1 MATRQPDMMSEQL
14 KQTTCPYCGVG
25 CGVDISCNV
34 STRAITL
41 DTVKG
46 TPEHPANYGR
56 LCVKGTNLLE
66 TNDLNGRLLHPTI
79 AGQSVDW
86 DTATDVIADKITST
100 IAQYGADAV
109 AFYVSGQLLTED
121 YYVANKLMKGYIGSA
136 NIDTNS
142 RLCMSS
148 AVAAYKRAFGED
160 VVPCDYTD
168 LECTDL
174 LVITGSNTAWAHPVL
189 FQRIQRAKL
198 KNPNM
203 KVIVVDPRK
212 TETCTIADLHLPI
225 KPGSDVALFNGLL
238 SYANAQGRIDRTTVE
253 TYAEGLDKALES
265 ASSLTLGDVASVC
278 GIELSKVKA
287 FFGAFCEASR
297 AITFYSMGVNQSS
310 AGVDKAQAI
319 INCHLA
325 TDLIA
330 KDGCGPFSITGQPN
344 AMGGR
349 EVGGLANMLA
359 AHMDLDNPEHI
370 ESVKTYWDA
379 PVMPKG
385 QGLKAVDLFN
395 AIEEGKVKFVWIMG
409 TNPVVSMPNRVQVE
423 RALSKCEMVVVS
435 DIVESN
441 DTLAFAHIALPATG
455 WSEKDGTVTNSERC
469 ISRQRGILPPPGNAK
484 HDWQIMCDVATKMG
498 FGEAFCFTHPSQI
511 FCEYAGLTGY
521 QNNGKRQLD
530 LSPLQALSEVQYNG
544 LSPIQWPFQNAALN
558 TSSPCAKLEANN
570 KPNLIS
576 KRPFE
581 DKQFSTPSGKA
592 KLIPVVYKAPLQVT
606 SGAYPFV
613 VNSGRARDQWHTMT
627 RTGKAAKLL
636 AHMPSASVY
645 INPKDAADLG
655 VANNDLVSLTS
666 AVCQDAP
673 VIYPVKADTDM
684 REGEVFIPIHW
695 SAQWGSHSKLGVL
708 YASAVDPISGQP
720 ELKHAAVAIA
730 PVHYATYGKLFLTSK
745 LQSSHDSKTNIDS
758 PSIDNP
764 NIDNHDTLKEMCDY
778 WNKTPL
784 EAGGATSSGSSSEEA
799 LSVLN
804 VASNK
809 GRREFTQSLIPQLP
823 QNAVLL
829 QFHHHTYSVCLAL
842 VDDTLSF
849 AAFLGDEPEK
859 TARAPADAH
868 TTAAA
873 APHSTSTWSV
883 PNEWLA
889 SLLNTSIS
897 TDIQRN
903 LLRGQVD
910 EAFLNGDVVCSCF
923 EVREKTITNAVEE
936 GCSSVAELGEA
947 LKCGTNCGSCKPA
960 LSQLIDK
967 HLVIE
972 IQSI

>member
-1 MATRQPDMMSEQL
+1 MNMATPQPDIMSEQL
-14 KQTTCPYCGVG
+14 RQTTCPYCGVG

-34 STRAITL
+34 SKRAVTL

-46 TPEHPANYGR
+46 TPEHPANFGR

-66 TNDLNGRLLHPTI
+66 TNGLNGRLLHPTM
-79 AGQSVDW
+79 AGKSVDW
-86 DTATDVIADKITST
+86 DTATDVIADKIAST

-121 YYVANKLMKGYIGSA
+121 YYIANKLMKGYIGSA

-174 LVITGSNTAWAHPVL
+174 LVITGSNAAWAHPVL

-198 KNPNM
+198 KNPLM
-203 KVIVVDPRK
+203 KVVVIDPRK
-212 TETCTIADLHLPI
+212 TETCTIADLHLAI

-238 SYANAQGRIDRTTVE
+238 RFANKQGRVNKASVGRFAD
-253 TYAEGLDKALES
+253 GLDEALES
-265 ASSLTLGDVASVC
+265 ASASTLSEVAKICDVDASC
-278 GIELSKVKA
+278 VKT
-287 FFGAFCEASR
+287 FYEIFCESAR

-330 KDGCGPFSITGQPN
+330 KEGCGPFSITGQPN

-359 AHMDLDNPEHI
+359 AHMDLENPEHI
-370 ESVKTYWDA
+370 NAVKTYWNA

-395 AIEEGKVKFVWIMG
+395 AIERGKVRFVWIMG
-409 TNPVVSMPNRVQVE
+409 TNPVVSMPNRAQVE
-423 RALSKCEMVVVS
+423 RALSKCDMVVVS
-435 DIVESN
+435 DIVEST
-441 DTLAFAHIALPATG
+441 DTLKYAHIALPATG
-455 WSEKDGTVTNSERC
+455 WSEKDGTVTNSERR
-469 ISRQRGILPPPGNAK
+469 ISRQRGILPPPGSAK
-484 HDWQIMCDVATKMG
+484 HDWQIMCDVAVKMG
-498 FGEAFCFTHPSQI
+498 FAEAFNFTHPSQI

-521 QNNGKRQLD
+521 QNNGQRQLD
-530 LSPLQALSEVQYNG
+530 LSPLQNITQAQYDAM
-544 LSPIQWPFQNAALN
+544 SPLQWPFTTSDELQGMQGLN
-558 TSSPCAKLEANN
+558 
-570 KPNLIS
+570 S
-576 KRPFE
+576 KRPFA
-581 DKQFSTPSGKA
+581 DKQFSTPNGKA
-592 KLIPVVYKAPLQVT
+592 KLIPVVFKAPQQQT
-606 SGAYPFV
+606 SKLFPFV

-636 AHMPSASVY
+636 AHMPRAYVH
-645 INPKDAADLG
+645 INPKDTAALG
-655 VANNDLVSLTS
+655 VENGALVSLSS
-666 AVCQDAP
+666 AVCNDVP

-695 SAQWGSHSKLGVL
+695 SAQWGSHSKLGAL
-708 YASAVDPISGQP
+708 YDSAVDPISGQP

-730 PVHYATYGKLFLTSK
+730 PVHFATYGKLFISSAM
-745 LQSSHDSKTNIDS
+745 QSTHTAEIGPFNEDA
-758 PSIDNP
+758 
-764 NIDNHDTLKEMCDY
+764 LKHVCDY
-778 WNKTPL
+778 WSKTPL
-784 EAGGATSSGSSSEEA
+784 ERTDASADISRSDAA

-804 VASNK
+804 VASNNS
-809 GRREFTQSLIPQLP
+809 RRDFTQSLIPLLP

-829 QFHHHTYSVCLAL
+829 QFHHLTYSVCLAL
-842 VDDTLSF
+842 VDDILCF

-859 TARAPADAH
+859 ATRALAPAH
-868 TTAAA
+868 IENTG
-873 APHSTSTWSV
+873 SV
-883 PNEWLA
+883 PNSWLA
-889 SLLNTSIS
+889 SLLNTPIS
-897 TDIQRN
+897 TGIQRN

-910 EAFLNGDVVCSCF
+910 DAFLNGDVVCSCF
-923 EVREKTITNAVEE
+923 EVREKTITHAIEE
-936 GCSSVAELGEA
+936 GCSSVVALGKA

-960 LSQLIDK
+960 LSKLIDK

-972 IQSI
+972 TQSV

>member
-1 MATRQPDMMSEQL
+1 MAFKRYAAHRRRLQSRENEKGNDMNMATPQPDIMSEQL
-14 KQTTCPYCGVG
+14 RQTTCPYCGVG

-34 STRAITL
+34 SKRAVTL

-46 TPEHPANYGR
+46 TPEHPANFGR

-66 TNDLNGRLLHPTI
+66 TNGLNGRLLHPTM
-79 AGQSVDW
+79 AGKSVDW
-86 DTATDVIADKITST
+86 DTATDVIADKIAST

-121 YYVANKLMKGYIGSA
+121 YYIANKLMKGYIGSA

-160 VVPCDYTD
+160 VVPCDYAD
-168 LECTDL
+168 LESTDL

-198 KNPNM
+198 KNPHM
-203 KVIVVDPRK
+203 KVVVIDPRK
-212 TETCTIADLHLPI
+212 TETCTIADLHLAI

-238 SYANAQGRIDRTTVE
+238 RFANKQGRVNKASVGRFAD
-253 TYAEGLDKALES
+253 GLDEALES
-265 ASSLTLGDVASVC
+265 ASASTLSEVAKICDVDAS
-278 GIELSKVKA
+278 SVKT
-287 FFGAFCEASR
+287 FYEIFCEATR

-330 KDGCGPFSITGQPN
+330 KEGCGPFSITGQPN

-359 AHMDLDNPEHI
+359 AHMDLENPEHI
-370 ESVKTYWDA
+370 NAVKTYWNA

-395 AIEEGKVKFVWIMG
+395 AIERGKVRFVWIMG
-409 TNPVVSMPNRVQVE
+409 TNPVVSMPNRAQVE
-423 RALSKCEMVVVS
+423 RALSKCDMVVVS
-435 DIVESN
+435 DIVEST
-441 DTLAFAHIALPATG
+441 DTLKYAHIALPATG
-455 WSEKDGTVTNSERC
+455 WSEKDGTVTNSERR
-469 ISRQRGILPPPGNAK
+469 ISRQRGILPPPGSAK
-484 HDWQIMCDVATKMG
+484 HDWQIMCDVAVKMG
-498 FGEAFCFTHPSQI
+498 FAEAFNFTHPSQI

-521 QNNGKRQLD
+521 QNNGQRQLD
-530 LSPLQALSEVQYNG
+530 LSPLQNITQAQYDAM
-544 LSPIQWPFQNAALN
+544 SPLQWPFTTSDELQGMQGLN
-558 TSSPCAKLEANN
+558 
-570 KPNLIS
+570 S
-576 KRPFE
+576 KRPFA
-581 DKQFSTPSGKA
+581 DKQFSTPNGKA
-592 KLIPVVYKAPLQVT
+592 KLIPVVFKAPQQQT
-606 SGAYPFV
+606 SKLFPFV

-636 AHMPSASVY
+636 AHMPRAYVH
-645 INPKDAADLG
+645 INPKDTAALG
-655 VANNDLVSLTS
+655 VENGALVSLSS
-666 AVCQDAP
+666 AVCNDVP

-695 SAQWGSHSKLGVL
+695 SAQWGSHSKLGAL
-708 YASAVDPISGQP
+708 YDSAVDPISGQP

-730 PVHYATYGKLFLTSK
+730 PVHFATYGKLFISSAM
-745 LQSSHDSKTNIDS
+745 QSTHTAEIGPFNEDA
-758 PSIDNP
+758 
-764 NIDNHDTLKEMCDY
+764 LKHVCDY
-778 WNKTPL
+778 WSKTPL
-784 EAGGATSSGSSSEEA
+784 ERTDASADISRSDAA

-804 VASNK
+804 VASNNS
-809 GRREFTQSLIPQLP
+809 RRDFTQSLIPLLP

-829 QFHHHTYSVCLAL
+829 QFHHLTYSVCLAL
-842 VDDTLSF
+842 VDDILCF

-859 TARAPADAH
+859 ATRALAPAH
-868 TTAAA
+868 IENTG
-873 APHSTSTWSV
+873 SV
-883 PNEWLA
+883 PNSWLA
-889 SLLNTSIS
+889 SLLNTPIS
-897 TDIQRN
+897 TGIQRN

-910 EAFLNGDVVCSCF
+910 DSFLNGDVVCSCF
-923 EVREKTITNAVEE
+923 EVREKTITHAIEE
-936 GCSSVAELGEA
+936 GCSSVVALGKA

-960 LSQLIDK
+960 LSKLIDK

-972 IQSI
+972 TQSV

>member
-1 MATRQPDMMSEQL
+1 MNMATRQPDMMSEQL
-14 KQTTCPYCGVG
+14 RQTTCPYCGVG

-79 AGQSVDW
+79 AGQPVDW

-121 YYVANKLMKGYIGSA
+121 YYIANKLMKGYIGSA

-265 ASSLTLGDVASVC
+265 ASSLTLDDVASVC
-278 GIELSKVKA
+278 GIEKSKVKA
-287 FFGAFCEASR
+287 FFGAFCEASS

-359 AHMDLDNPEHI
+359 AHMDLENPEHI
-370 ESVKTYWDA
+370 EAVKTYWDA

-395 AIEEGKVKFVWIMG
+395 AIESGKVKFVWIMG
-409 TNPVVSMPNRVQVE
+409 TNPVVSMPNRGQVE

-441 DTLAFAHIALPATG
+441 DTLNYAHIALPATG
-455 WSEKDGTVTNSERC
+455 WSEKDGTVTNSERR
-469 ISRQRGILPPPGNAK
+469 ISRQRGILPPPGSAK
-484 HDWQIMCDVATKMG
+484 HDWQTMCNVAAKMG
-498 FGEAFCFTHPSQI
+498 FGEAFNFTHPSQI

-521 QNNGKRQLD
+521 HNNGKRQLD
-530 LSPLQALSEVQYNG
+530 LSPLQGLSEAQYNG
-544 LSPIQWPFQNAALN
+544 LSPVQWPFYNAALN
-558 TSSPCAKLEANN
+558 TSSPGAKLEANN

-592 KLIPVVYKAPLQVT
+592 KLIPVTYKAPLQVT
-606 SGAYPFV
+606 SDAYPFV

-636 AHMPSASVY
+636 AHMPSAYVH
-645 INPKDAADLG
+645 INPKDAAELG
-655 VANNDLVSLTS
+655 VEDGSLVSLS
-666 AVCQDAP
+666 SEVCKDAP
-673 VIYPVKADTDM
+673 VIYPVKIDADM
-684 REGEVFIPIHW
+684 REKEVFIPIHW
-695 SAQWGSHSKLGVL
+695 SAQWGSHSKLGAL

-730 PVHYATYGKLFLTSK
+730 PAHFATYGKLFVSSVNPSVHNSK
-745 LQSSHDSKTNIDS
+745 LSSSYEDA
-758 PSIDNP
+758 
-764 NIDNHDTLKEMCDY
+764 LKHACDY
-778 WNKTPL
+778 WNTTPL
-784 EAGGATSSGSSSEEA
+784 ESTEASSPVNNSDAA

-804 VASNK
+804 VASKK
-809 GRREFTQSLIPQLP
+809 GRRDFTQGLIPLLP

-829 QFHHHTYSVCLAL
+829 QFHHHAYSVCLAL
-842 VDDTLSF
+842 VDDVLCF
-849 AAFLGDEPEK
+849 AAFLGNEPEK

>member
-1 MATRQPDMMSEQL
+1 MNMPTRQPDMMSEQL
-14 KQTTCPYCGVG
+14 RQTTCPYCGVG

-66 TNDLNGRLLHPTI
+66 TNDVKGRLLHPTM

-86 DTATDVIADKITST
+86 DTVTDVIANKITST

-121 YYVANKLMKGYIGSA
+121 YYIANKLMKGYIGSA

-174 LVITGSNTAWAHPVL
+174 LVITGSNAAWAHPVL

-198 KNPNM
+198 KNPKM

-238 SYANAQGRIDRTTVE
+238 SYANAQGRIDKSIVE
-253 TYAEGLDKALES
+253 RYAEGLDETLKS
-265 ASSLTLGDVASVC
+265 ANALTLDDVAEVC
-278 GIELSKVKA
+278 DLDINSIKA
-287 FFGAFCEASR
+287 FFDAFCEASS

-325 TDLIA
+325 MDLIA

-359 AHMDLDNPEHI
+359 AHMDLENPEHI
-370 ESVKTYWDA
+370 SAVKTYWNA

-395 AIEEGKVKFVWIMG
+395 AIESGKVKFVWIMG
-409 TNPVVSMPNRVQVE
+409 TNPVVSMPNRGQVE
-423 RALSKCEMVVVS
+423 RALSKCDMVVVS

-441 DTLAFAHIALPATG
+441 DTLNYAHIALPASG
-455 WSEKDGTVTNSERC
+455 WSEKDGTVTNSERR
-469 ISRQRGILPPPGNAK
+469 ISRQRGILPPPGSAK
-484 HDWQIMCDVATKMG
+484 HDWQILCEVAGKMG
-498 FGEAFCFTHPSQI
+498 FGEAFNFTHPSQI

-530 LSPLQALSEVQYNG
+530 LSPLQALSEAQYNG
-544 LSPIQWPFQNAALN
+544 LSPLQWPFQNAVLN
-558 TSSPCAKLEANN
+558 TPSPSAKLSANN

-606 SGAYPFV
+606 SGAYPFIA
-613 VNSGRARDQWHTMT
+613 NSGRARDQWHTMT

-645 INPKDAADLG
+645 INPKDAAELG

-666 AVCQDAP
+666 AVCKDAP
-673 VIYPVKADTDM
+673 VIYPVKTDTDT
-684 REGEVFIPIHW
+684 RKGEVFIPIHW
-695 SAQWGSHSKLGVL
+695 SAQWGSHSKLGAL

-730 PVHYATYGKLFLTSK
+730 PVRYATYGKLFLSSK
-745 LQSSHDSKTNIDS
+745 IGSSRDSKTS
-758 PSIDNP
+758 
-764 NIDNHDTLKEMCDY
+764 IDNHDALKKVCDY

-784 EAGGATSSGSSSEEA
+784 EAEGATSKESSSEES

-809 GRREFTQSLIPQLP
+809 SRREFTQTLLPRLP
-823 QNAVLL
+823 QNTVLL
-829 QFHHHTYSVCLAL
+829 QFHQHTFSVCLAL
-842 VDDTLSF
+842 VDGLLCF

-859 TARAPADAH
+859 TGAAFVAADA
-868 TTAAA
+868 
-873 APHSTSTWSV
+873 TSTWSV
-883 PNEWLA
+883 PNAWLA
-889 SLLNTSIS
+889 SLLNTPIS
-897 TDIQRN
+897 SELQRN

-923 EVREKTITNAVEE
+923 EVREKTITDAITI
-936 GCSSVAELGEA
+936 GCSSVSELGKQ
-947 LKCGTNCGSCKPA
+947 LNCGTNCGSCKPA

-972 IQSI
+972 TQSV

>member
-1 MATRQPDMMSEQL
+1 MAFKRYAAYRRRLQSRENEKGNDMNMATPQPDIMSEQL
-14 KQTTCPYCGVG
+14 RQTTCPYCGVG

-34 STRAITL
+34 SKRAVTL

-46 TPEHPANYGR
+46 TPEHPANFGR

-66 TNDLNGRLLHPTI
+66 TNGLNGRLLHPTM
-79 AGQSVDW
+79 AGKSVDW
-86 DTATDVIADKITST
+86 DTATDVIADKIAST

-121 YYVANKLMKGYIGSA
+121 YYIANKLMKGYIGSA

-174 LVITGSNTAWAHPVL
+174 LVITGSNAAWAHPVL

-198 KNPNM
+198 KNPLM
-203 KVIVVDPRK
+203 KVVVIDPRK
-212 TETCTIADLHLPI
+212 TETCTIADLHLAI
-225 KPGSDVALFNGLL
+225 KPGSDVALFNGLIRF
-238 SYANAQGRIDRTTVE
+238 ANKQGRVNKASVGRFAD
-253 TYAEGLDKALES
+253 GLDEALES
-265 ASSLTLGDVASVC
+265 ASASTLSEVAKICDVDAS
-278 GIELSKVKA
+278 SVKT
-287 FFGAFCEASR
+287 FYEIFCEATR

-330 KDGCGPFSITGQPN
+330 KEGCGPFSITGQPN

-359 AHMDLDNPEHI
+359 AHMDLENPEHI
-370 ESVKTYWDA
+370 NAVKTYWNA

-395 AIEEGKVKFVWIMG
+395 AIERGKVRFVWIMG
-409 TNPVVSMPNRVQVE
+409 TNPVVSMPNRAQVE
-423 RALSKCEMVVVS
+423 RALSKCDMVVVS
-435 DIVESN
+435 DIVEST
-441 DTLAFAHIALPATG
+441 DTLKYAHIALPATG
-455 WSEKDGTVTNSERC
+455 WSEKDGTVTNSERR
-469 ISRQRGILPPPGNAK
+469 ISRQRGILPPPGSAK
-484 HDWQIMCDVATKMG
+484 HDWQIMCDVAVKMG
-498 FGEAFCFTHPSQI
+498 FAEAFNFTHPSQI

-521 QNNGKRQLD
+521 QNNGQRQLD
-530 LSPLQALSEVQYNG
+530 LSPLQNITQAQYDAM
-544 LSPIQWPFQNAALN
+544 SPLQWPFTTSDELQGMQGLN
-558 TSSPCAKLEANN
+558 
-570 KPNLIS
+570 S
-576 KRPFE
+576 KRPFA
-581 DKQFSTPSGKA
+581 DKQFSTPNGKA
-592 KLIPVVYKAPLQVT
+592 KLIPVVFKAPQQQT
-606 SGAYPFV
+606 SKLFPFV

-636 AHMPSASVY
+636 AHMPRAYVH
-645 INPKDAADLG
+645 INPKDTAALG
-655 VANNDLVSLTS
+655 VENGALVSLSS
-666 AVCQDAP
+666 AVCNDVP

-695 SAQWGSHSKLGVL
+695 SAQWGSHSKLGAL
-708 YASAVDPISGQP
+708 YDSAVDPISGQP

-730 PVHYATYGKLFLTSK
+730 PVHFATYGKLFISSAM
-745 LQSSHDSKTNIDS
+745 QSTHTAEIGPFNEDA
-758 PSIDNP
+758 
-764 NIDNHDTLKEMCDY
+764 LKHVCDY
-778 WNKTPL
+778 WSKTPL
-784 EAGGATSSGSSSEEA
+784 ERTDASADISRSDAA

-804 VASNK
+804 VASNNS
-809 GRREFTQSLIPQLP
+809 RRDFTQSLIPLLP

-829 QFHHHTYSVCLAL
+829 QFHHLTYSVCLAL
-842 VDDTLSF
+842 VDDILCF

-859 TARAPADAH
+859 ATRALAPAH
-868 TTAAA
+868 IENTG
-873 APHSTSTWSV
+873 SV
-883 PNEWLA
+883 PNSWLA
-889 SLLNTSIS
+889 SLLNTPIS
-897 TDIQRN
+897 TGIQRN

-910 EAFLNGDVVCSCF
+910 DAFLNGDVVCSCF
-923 EVREKTITNAVEE
+923 EVREKTITHAIEE
-936 GCSSVAELGEA
+936 GCSSVVALGKA

-960 LSQLIDK
+960 LSKLIDK

-972 IQSI
+972 TQSV

>member
-1 MATRQPDMMSEQL
+1 MNMATRQPDMMSEQL
-14 KQTTCPYCGVG
+14 RQTTCPYCGVG

-34 STRAITL
+34 SKRAVSL

-79 AGQSVDW
+79 AGQPVDW
-86 DTATDVIADKITST
+86 DTATGVIADKITST

-121 YYVANKLMKGYIGSA
+121 YYIANKLMKGYIGSA

-225 KPGSDVALFNGLL
+225 TPGSDVALFNGLL
-238 SYANAQGRIDRTTVE
+238 SYANAQGRIDKATVE
-253 TYAEGLDKALES
+253 TYADGLDEALES
-265 ASSLTLGDVASVC
+265 ASTLTLDDVASVC

-287 FFGAFCEASR
+287 FFDAFCKASS

-423 RALSKCEMVVVS
+423 RLLSKCEMVVVS

-441 DTLAFAHIALPATG
+441 DTLAYAHIALPATG
-455 WSEKDGTVTNSERC
+455 WSEKDGTVTNSERR

-498 FGEAFCFTHPSQI
+498 FGEAFNFTHPSQI

-521 QNNGKRQLD
+521 HNNGKRQLD

-544 LSPIQWPFQNAALN
+544 LSPIQWPFQNAVLN
-558 TSSPCAKLEANN
+558 TSSCSAKLSANN

-592 KLIPVVYKAPLQVT
+592 RLIPVTYKAPLQVT
-606 SGAYPFV
+606 SDAYPFV

-695 SAQWGSHSKLGVL
+695 SAQWGSHSKLGAL

-730 PVHYATYGKLFLTSK
+730 PVRYATYGKLFLSSK
-745 LQSSHDSKTNIDS
+745 IQSSHDLKN
-758 PSIDNP
+758 SIDNP
-764 NIDNHDTLKEMCDY
+764 CIDNQEALKKVCDY

-784 EAGGATSSGSSSEEA
+784 EAEGATSKGSSSEEA

-809 GRREFTQSLIPQLP
+809 GRREFTQALIPLLS

-829 QFHHHTYSVCLAL
+829 QFHHHKYSVCLAL
-842 VDDTLSF
+842 VDDILCF

-859 TARAPADAH
+859 AARSPAA
-868 TTAAA
+868 TRTIAQP
-873 APHSTSTWSV
+873 APHSKSTWSV
-883 PNEWLA
+883 PNAWLA
-889 SLLNTSIS
+889 SLLNTPIS
-897 TDIQRN
+897 SESQRN

-923 EVREKTITNAVEE
+923 EVREKTITDAIIK
-936 GCSSVAELGEA
+936 GCSSVHELGNQ

-972 IQSI
+972 TQSV

>member
-1 MATRQPDMMSEQL
+1 MNMATRQPDIMSEQL
-14 KQTTCPYCGVG
+14 RQTTCPYCGVG

-34 STRAITL
+34 SKRAVTL

-66 TNDLNGRLLHPTI
+66 TNDINGRLLHPTM

-86 DTATDVIADKITST
+86 DTATDKIAEKITST

-121 YYVANKLMKGYIGSA
+121 YYIANKLMKGYIGSA

-212 TETCTIADLHLPI
+212 TETCTIADFHLPL

-238 SYANAQGRIDRTTVE
+238 SYASQRGRIDRSAVE
-253 TYAEGLDKALES
+253 TYAEGLDETLNS
-265 ASSLTLGDVASVC
+265 ANALTLDDVAKACDLDISS
-278 GIELSKVKA
+278 IKA
-287 FFGAFCEASR
+287 FFDAFCEASR
-297 AITFYSMGVNQSS
+297 ALTFYSMGVNQSS

-325 TDLIA
+325 MDLIA

-359 AHMDLDNPEHI
+359 AHMDLENPEHI
-370 ESVKTYWDA
+370 SAVKTYWNA

-395 AIEEGKVKFVWIMG
+395 AIESGKVKFVWIMG
-409 TNPVVSMPNRVQVE
+409 TNPVVSMPNRGQVE
-423 RALSKCEMVVVS
+423 RALSKCDMVVVS

-441 DTLAFAHIALPATG
+441 DTLNYAHIALPATG
-455 WSEKDGTVTNSERC
+455 WSEKDGTVTNSERR

-484 HDWQIMCDVATKMG
+484 HDWQILCEVAGKMG
-498 FGEAFCFTHPSQI
+498 FGKAFNFTHPSQI

-530 LSPLQALSEVQYNG
+530 LSALQALSEAQYNG
-544 LSPIQWPFQNAALN
+544 LSPLQWPFQNVNNGVN
-558 TSSPCAKLEANN
+558 TPT
-570 KPNLIS
+570 PNGDLMPKLIS
-576 KRPFE
+576 KRPFA

-592 KLIPVVYKAPLQVT
+592 KLIPVTYKAPLQIT
-606 SGAYPFV
+606 SDAYPFV
-613 VNSGRARDQWHTMT
+613 ANSGRARDQWHTMT

-636 AHMPSASVY
+636 AHMPSAYVH
-645 INPKDAADLG
+645 INPSDTAKLG
-655 VANNDLVSLTS
+655 VESGDLVSLSS
-666 AVCQDAP
+666 AVCKDAP
-673 VIYPVKADTDM
+673 VIYPVRTDTDM
-684 REGEVFIPIHW
+684 RKGEVFIPIHW
-695 SAQWGSHSKLGVL
+695 SAQWGSHSKLGAL

-730 PVHYATYGKLFLTSK
+730 PVHFATYGKLFISSV
-745 LQSSHDSKTNIDS
+745 LQSTDSSEIRPFD
-758 PSIDNP
+758 D
-764 NIDNHDTLKEMCDY
+764 DALKHVCDY
-778 WNKTPL
+778 WNKIPL
-784 EAGGATSSGSSSEEA
+784 ERTDASADVSRSNAA

-804 VASNK
+804 VASNR
-809 GRREFTQSLIPQLP
+809 GRRDFTQSLIPLLP
-823 QNAVLL
+823 QNAVLV

-842 VDDTLSF
+842 MDNILCF

-859 TARAPADAH
+859 ATIAQ
-868 TTAAA
+868 AAA
-873 APHSTSTWSV
+873 CTENTWSV
-883 PNEWLA
+883 PNSWLA
-889 SLLNTSIS
+889 SLLNTPIS
-897 TDIQRN
+897 LDTQRN

-910 EAFLNGDVVCSCF
+910 DVFLNGDVVCSCF
-923 EVREKTITNAVEE
+923 EVREKTITDAITA
-936 GCSSVAELGEA
+936 GCSTVASLGEQ

-960 LSQLIDK
+960 LSQFIDK
-967 HLVIE
+967 YLVIE
-972 IQSI
+972 TQSV

>member
-1 MATRQPDMMSEQL
+1 MNMATRQPNMMSEQL
-14 KQTTCPYCGVG
+14 RQTTCPYCGVG
-25 CGVDISCNV
+25 CGVDVSCNV
-34 STRAITL
+34 STRAIIL

-66 TNDLNGRLLHPTI
+66 TNDLYGRLLHPTM

-86 DTATDVIADKITST
+86 DTATDVIAEKITST
-100 IAQYGADAV
+100 ISQYGADAV

-121 YYVANKLMKGYIGSA
+121 YYIANKLMKGFIGSA

-238 SYANAQGRIDRTTVE
+238 SYANAQGRIDRACVN
-253 TYAEGLDKALES
+253 AFADGLEDAIES
-265 ASSLTLGDVASVC
+265 ANTLTLSDVADICDVDIN
-278 GIELSKVKA
+278 GIKA
-287 FFGAFCEASR
+287 FFDAFCTATT

-330 KDGCGPFSITGQPN
+330 KEGCGPFSITGQPN

-359 AHMDLDNPEHI
+359 AHMDLENALHI
-370 ESVKTYWDA
+370 EAVKTYWDA

-385 QGLKAVDLFN
+385 QGLKAVDLFE
-395 AIEEGKVKFVWIMG
+395 AIERGDVKFIWIMG
-409 TNPVVSMPNRVQVE
+409 TNPVVSMPNRSQVE
-423 RALSKCEMVVVS
+423 RALSKCDMVVVS

-441 DTLAFAHIALPATG
+441 DTLTYAHIALPATG
-455 WSEKDGTVTNSERC
+455 WSEKDGTVTNSERR
-469 ISRQRGILPPPGNAK
+469 ISRQRGMLPPPGSAK
-484 HDWQIMCDVATKMG
+484 HDWQIMCDVAAKMG
-498 FGEAFCFTHPSQI
+498 FAKAFSFTHPSQI

-521 QNNGKRQLD
+521 KNHGKRQLD
-530 LSPLQALSEVQYNG
+530 LSPLQHLSEAQYNALSPQ
-544 LSPIQWPFQNAALN
+544 QWPFQIIYNGVNSPAPNSSLK
-558 TSSPCAKLEANN
+558 TSLS
-570 KPNLIS
+570 S

-581 DKQFSTPSGKA
+581 DKQFSTPNGKA
-592 KLIPVVYKAPLQVT
+592 KLIPVVYKAPLQIT
-606 SGAYPFV
+606 STAYPFV

-636 AHMPSASVY
+636 AHMPSAYVHIAPY
-645 INPKDAADLG
+645 DAAGLRVENGDY
-655 VANNDLVSLTS
+655 VSLAS
-666 AVCQDAP
+666 AVCKDVP
-673 VIYPVKADTDM
+673 VIYPVKVDTDM
-684 REGEVFIPIHW
+684 RNGEVFIPIHW
-695 SAQWGSHSKLGVL
+695 SAQWGSHSKLGAL

-720 ELKHAAVAIA
+720 ELKHAAVAIT
-730 PVHYATYGKLFLTSK
+730 PVSFATYGQVFIASCEDANEA
-745 LQSSHDSKTNIDS
+745 Q
-758 PSIDNP
+758 
-764 NIDNHDTLKEMCDY
+764 LKAACDY
-778 WNKTPL
+778 WAKVPL
-784 EAGGATSSGSSSEEA
+784 EGETLDVSAAARAQTA
-799 LSVLN
+799 AVFN
-804 VASNK
+804 IASNQN
-809 GRREFTQSLIPQLP
+809 RREFTQVFSRLTDLVPS
-823 QNAVLL
+823 NAVVLQFYHHSYSVFLAFVDSKLSIAMFLGETPLKDESQWAVPSAWIASVLNTEVDIDTQRMLL
-829 QFHHHTYSVCLAL
+829 Q
-842 VDDTLSF
+842 
-849 AAFLGDEPEK
+849 GK
-859 TARAPADAH
+859 
-868 TTAAA
+868 
-873 APHSTSTWSV
+873 
-883 PNEWLA
+883 
-889 SLLNTSIS
+889 
-897 TDIQRN
+897 
-903 LLRGQVD
+903 VD
-910 EAFLNGDVVCSCF
+910 EVFLNGDVVCSCF
-923 EVREKTITNAVEE
+923 EVREKTITNALNM
-936 GCSSVAELGEA
+936 GCSSVTELGEK

-960 LSQLIDK
+960 LSQLIEK

-972 IQSI
+972 TQSV

>member
-1 MATRQPDMMSEQL
+1 MNMATPQPDIMSEQL
-14 KQTTCPYCGVG
+14 RQTTCPYCGVG

-34 STRAITL
+34 SKRAVTL

-46 TPEHPANYGR
+46 TPEHPANFGR

-66 TNDLNGRLLHPTI
+66 TNDLNGRLLHPTM
-79 AGQSVDW
+79 AGKSVDW
-86 DTATDVIADKITST
+86 DTATDVIADKIAST

-121 YYVANKLMKGYIGSA
+121 YYIANKLMKGYIGSA

-174 LVITGSNTAWAHPVL
+174 LVITGSNAAWAHPVL

-198 KNPNM
+198 KNPLM
-203 KVIVVDPRK
+203 KVVVIDPRK
-212 TETCTIADLHLPI
+212 TETCTIADLHLAI

-238 SYANAQGRIDRTTVE
+238 RFANKQGRVNKASVGRFAD
-253 TYAEGLDKALES
+253 GLDEALES
-265 ASSLTLGDVASVC
+265 ASASTLSEVAKICDVDASC
-278 GIELSKVKA
+278 VKT
-287 FFGAFCEASR
+287 FYEIFCQAAR

-330 KDGCGPFSITGQPN
+330 KEGCGPFSITGQPN

-359 AHMDLDNPEHI
+359 AHMDLENPEHI
-370 ESVKTYWDA
+370 NAVKTYWNA

-395 AIEEGKVKFVWIMG
+395 AIERGKVKFVWIMG
-409 TNPVVSMPNRVQVE
+409 TNPVVSMPNRAQVE
-423 RALSKCEMVVVS
+423 RALSKCDMVVVS

-441 DTLAFAHIALPATG
+441 DTLKYAHIALPATG
-455 WSEKDGTVTNSERC
+455 WSEKDGTVTNSERR
-469 ISRQRGILPPPGNAK
+469 ISRQRGILPPPGSAK
-484 HDWQIMCDVATKMG
+484 HDWQIMCDVAVKMG
-498 FGEAFCFTHPSQI
+498 FAEAFNFTHPSQI

-521 QNNGKRQLD
+521 QNNGQRQLD
-530 LSPLQALSEVQYNG
+530 LSPLQNITQAQYDAM
-544 LSPIQWPFQNAALN
+544 SPLQWPFTTSDELQGMQGLN
-558 TSSPCAKLEANN
+558 
-570 KPNLIS
+570 S
-576 KRPFE
+576 KRPFA
-581 DKQFSTPSGKA
+581 DKQFSTPNGKA
-592 KLIPVVYKAPLQVT
+592 KLIPVVFKAPQQQT
-606 SGAYPFV
+606 SKLFPFV

-636 AHMPSASVY
+636 AHMPRAYVY
-645 INPKDAADLG
+645 INPKDTAALG
-655 VANNDLVSLTS
+655 VENGALVSLSS
-666 AVCQDAP
+666 AVCNDAP

-695 SAQWGSHSKLGVL
+695 SAQWGSHSKLGAL
-708 YASAVDPISGQP
+708 YDSAVDPISGQP

-730 PVHYATYGKLFLTSK
+730 PVHFATYGKLFISSAM
-745 LQSSHDSKTNIDS
+745 QSTHTAEIGPFNEDA
-758 PSIDNP
+758 
-764 NIDNHDTLKEMCDY
+764 LKHVCHY
-778 WNKTPL
+778 WSKTPL
-784 EAGGATSSGSSSEEA
+784 ERTDASADISRSDAA

-804 VASNK
+804 VASNNS
-809 GRREFTQSLIPQLP
+809 RRDFTQSLIPLLP

-829 QFHHHTYSVCLAL
+829 QFHHLTYSVCLAL
-842 VDDTLSF
+842 VDDILCF

-859 TARAPADAH
+859 ATRALAPAH
-868 TTAAA
+868 IENTG
-873 APHSTSTWSV
+873 SV
-883 PNEWLA
+883 PNSWLA
-889 SLLNTSIS
+889 SLLNTPIS
-897 TDIQRN
+897 TGIQRN

-910 EAFLNGDVVCSCF
+910 DAFLNGDVVCSCF
-923 EVREKTITNAVEE
+923 EVREKTITHAIEE
-936 GCSSVAELGEA
+936 GCSSVVALGKA

-960 LSQLIDK
+960 LSKLIDK

-972 IQSI
+972 TQSV

>member
-1 MATRQPDMMSEQL
+1 MNMATRQPDMMSEQL
-14 KQTTCPYCGVG
+14 RQTTCPYCGVG

-79 AGQSVDW
+79 AGQPVDW

-121 YYVANKLMKGYIGSA
+121 YYIANKLMKGYIGSA

-265 ASSLTLGDVASVC
+265 ASSLTLDDVASVC
-278 GIELSKVKA
+278 GIEKSKVKA
-287 FFGAFCEASR
+287 FFGAFCEASS

-359 AHMDLDNPEHI
+359 AHMDLENPEHI
-370 ESVKTYWDA
+370 EAVKTYWDA

-395 AIEEGKVKFVWIMG
+395 AIESGKVKFVWIMG
-409 TNPVVSMPNRVQVE
+409 TNPVVSMPNRGQVE

-441 DTLAFAHIALPATG
+441 DTLNYAHIALPATG
-455 WSEKDGTVTNSERC
+455 WSEKDGTVTNSERR
-469 ISRQRGILPPPGNAK
+469 ISRQRGILPPPGSAK
-484 HDWQIMCDVATKMG
+484 HDWQTMCNVAAKMG
-498 FGEAFCFTHPSQI
+498 FGEAFNFTHPSQI

-521 QNNGKRQLD
+521 HNNGKRQLD
-530 LSPLQALSEVQYNG
+530 LSPLQGLSEAQYNG
-544 LSPIQWPFQNAALN
+544 LSPVQWPFYNAALN
-558 TSSPCAKLEANN
+558 TSSPGAKLEANN

-592 KLIPVVYKAPLQVT
+592 KLIPVTYKAPLQVT
-606 SGAYPFV
+606 SDAYPFV

-636 AHMPSASVY
+636 AHMPSAYVH
-645 INPKDAADLG
+645 INPKDAAELG
-655 VANNDLVSLTS
+655 VEDGSLVSLS
-666 AVCQDAP
+666 SEVCKDAP
-673 VIYPVKADTDM
+673 VIYPVKIDADM
-684 REGEVFIPIHW
+684 REKEVFIPIHW
-695 SAQWGSHSKLGVL
+695 SAQWGSHSKLGAL

-730 PVHYATYGKLFLTSK
+730 PAHFATYGKLFVSSVNPSVHNSK
-745 LQSSHDSKTNIDS
+745 LSSSYEDA
-758 PSIDNP
+758 
-764 NIDNHDTLKEMCDY
+764 LKHACDY
-778 WNKTPL
+778 WNTTPL
-784 EAGGATSSGSSSEEA
+784 ESTEASSPVNNSDAA

-804 VASNK
+804 VASKK
-809 GRREFTQSLIPQLP
+809 GRRDFTQGLIPLLP

-829 QFHHHTYSVCLAL
+829 QFHHHAYSVCLAL
-842 VDDTLSF
+842 VDDVLCF
-849 AAFLGDEPEK
+849 AAFLGNEPEK
-859 TARAPADAH
+859 TARAPADAQ

>member
-1 MATRQPDMMSEQL
+1 MNMPTRQPDMMSEQL
-14 KQTTCPYCGVG
+14 RQTTCPYCGVG

-34 STRAITL
+34 SPRAITL

-66 TNDLNGRLLHPTI
+66 TNDVNGRLLHPTM

-86 DTATDVIADKITST
+86 DTVTDVIADKITST

-121 YYVANKLMKGYIGSA
+121 YYIANKLMKGFIGSA

-174 LVITGSNTAWAHPVL
+174 LVITGSNAAWAHPVL

-238 SYANAQGRIDRTTVE
+238 SYANAQGRIDKSAVD
-253 TYAEGLDKALES
+253 TYAEGLEETLKS
-265 ASSLTLGDVASVC
+265 ANALTLDDVAEVC
-278 GIELSKVKA
+278 DLDVNSIKA
-287 FFGAFCEASR
+287 FFDAFCKASS

-325 TDLIA
+325 MDLIA

-359 AHMDLDNPEHI
+359 AHMDLENPDHI
-370 ESVKTYWDA
+370 SAVKTYWNA

-395 AIEEGKVKFVWIMG
+395 AIESGKVKFVWIMG
-409 TNPVVSMPNRVQVE
+409 TNPVVSMPNRGQVE
-423 RALSKCEMVVVS
+423 RALSKCDMVVVS

-441 DTLAFAHIALPATG
+441 DTLNYAHIALPATG
-455 WSEKDGTVTNSERC
+455 WSEKDGTVTNSERR
-469 ISRQRGILPPPGNAK
+469 ISRQRGILPPPGSAK
-484 HDWQIMCDVATKMG
+484 HDWQILCEVAGKMG
-498 FGEAFCFTHPSQI
+498 FGEAFNFTHPSQI

-530 LSPLQALSEVQYNG
+530 LSPLQALSEAQYNG
-544 LSPIQWPFQNAALN
+544 LSPLQWPFHTVIKAEN
-558 TSSPCAKLEANN
+558 TASSNSKSN
-570 KPNLIS
+570 PNPRLTS

-581 DKQFSTPSGKA
+581 DKRFSTPSGKA
-592 KLIPVVYKAPLQVT
+592 KLIPVTYRAPLQVT
-606 SGAYPFV
+606 SDAYPFV

-636 AHMPSASVY
+636 AHMPSACVH
-645 INPKDAADLG
+645 INPKDAAELG
-655 VANNDLVSLTS
+655 VEDGSLVSLSS
-666 AVCQDAP
+666 AVCKDAP

-684 REGEVFIPIHW
+684 RKGEVFIPIHW
-695 SAQWGSHSKLGVL
+695 SAQWGSHSKLGAL

-730 PVHYATYGKLFLTSK
+730 PAHFVTYGKLFVSSVN
-745 LQSSHDSKTNIDS
+745 QSTLNSEFS
-758 PSIDNP
+758 PSYEDA
-764 NIDNHDTLKEMCDY
+764 LKHACDY
-778 WNKTPL
+778 WNTAPL
-784 EAGGATSSGSSSEEA
+784 ESTEASSPLNNSDAA

-809 GRREFTQSLIPQLP
+809 GRRDFTQALIPLLP

-842 VDDTLSF
+842 VDDTLCF

-859 TARAPADAH
+859 GERAPAAAH
-868 TTAAA
+868 TTAQA
-873 APHSTSTWSV
+873 APHLKNTWSV

-903 LLRGQVD
+903 LIRGQVD
-910 EAFLNGDVVCSCF
+910 DAFLNGDVVCSCF
-923 EVREKTITNAVEE
+923 EVREKTITHAIEE

-972 IQSI
+972 IQSV

>member
-1 MATRQPDMMSEQL
+1 MNMATRQPDMMSEQL
-14 KQTTCPYCGVG
+14 RQTTCPYCGVG

-79 AGQSVDW
+79 AGQPVDW

-121 YYVANKLMKGYIGSA
+121 YYIANKLMKDYIGSA

-265 ASSLTLGDVASVC
+265 ASSLTLDDVASVC
-278 GIELSKVKA
+278 GIEKSKVKA
-287 FFGAFCEASR
+287 FFGAFCEASS

-359 AHMDLDNPEHI
+359 AHMDLENPEHI
-370 ESVKTYWDA
+370 EAVKTYWDA

-395 AIEEGKVKFVWIMG
+395 AIESGKVKFVWIMG
-409 TNPVVSMPNRVQVE
+409 TNPVVSMPNRGQVE

-441 DTLAFAHIALPATG
+441 DTLNYAHIALPATG
-455 WSEKDGTVTNSERC
+455 WSEKDGTVTNSERR
-469 ISRQRGILPPPGNAK
+469 ISRQRGILPPPGSAK
-484 HDWQIMCDVATKMG
+484 HDWQTMCNVAAKMG
-498 FGEAFCFTHPSQI
+498 FGEAFNFTHPSQI

-521 QNNGKRQLD
+521 HNNGKRQLD
-530 LSPLQALSEVQYNG
+530 LSPLQGLSEAQYNG
-544 LSPIQWPFQNAALN
+544 LSPVQWPFYNAALN
-558 TSSPCAKLEANN
+558 TSSPGAKLEANN

-592 KLIPVVYKAPLQVT
+592 KLIPVTYKAPLQVT
-606 SGAYPFV
+606 SDAYPFV

-636 AHMPSASVY
+636 AHMPSAYVH
-645 INPKDAADLG
+645 INPKDAAELG
-655 VANNDLVSLTS
+655 VEDGSLVSLS
-666 AVCQDAP
+666 SEVCKDAP
-673 VIYPVKADTDM
+673 VIYPVKIDADM
-684 REGEVFIPIHW
+684 REKEVFIPIHW
-695 SAQWGSHSKLGVL
+695 SAQWGSHSKLGAL

-730 PVHYATYGKLFLTSK
+730 PAHFATYGKLFVSSVNPSVHNSK
-745 LQSSHDSKTNIDS
+745 LSSSYEDA
-758 PSIDNP
+758 
-764 NIDNHDTLKEMCDY
+764 LKHACDY
-778 WNKTPL
+778 WNTTPL
-784 EAGGATSSGSSSEEA
+784 ESTEASSPVNNSDAA

-804 VASNK
+804 VASKK
-809 GRREFTQSLIPQLP
+809 GRRDFTQGLIPLLP

-829 QFHHHTYSVCLAL
+829 QFHHHAYSVCLAL
-842 VDDTLSF
+842 VDDVLCF
-849 AAFLGDEPEK
+849 AAFLGNEPEK
-859 TARAPADAH
+859 TARAPADAQ